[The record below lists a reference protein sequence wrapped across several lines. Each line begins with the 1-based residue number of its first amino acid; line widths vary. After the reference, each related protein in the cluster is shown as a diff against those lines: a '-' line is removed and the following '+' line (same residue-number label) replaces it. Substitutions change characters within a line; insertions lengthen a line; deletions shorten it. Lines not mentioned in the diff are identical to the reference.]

1 MTKAL
6 GIDLGTGGLDA
17 AAPIYSKKK
26 KKKKKKTC
34 PILAEKHNDSQY
46 VCLESMPRFLVMI
59 RLKTLK

>member
-17 AAPIYSKKK
+17 AAPIYS

>member
-17 AAPIYSKKK
+17 AAPIYSEKKS
-26 KKKKKKTC
+26 C

-46 VCLESMPRFLVMI
+46 VCLESMPRFLVMM

>member
-26 KKKKKKTC
+26 KKK
-34 PILAEKHNDSQY
+34 ILSYPSRKAQ
-46 VCLESMPRFLVMI
+46 
-59 RLKTLK
+59 

>member
-26 KKKKKKTC
+26 K
-34 PILAEKHNDSQY
+34 ILSYPSRKAQ
-46 VCLESMPRFLVMI
+46 
-59 RLKTLK
+59 

>member
-26 KKKKKKTC
+26 KK
-34 PILAEKHNDSQY
+34 ILSYPSRKAQ
-46 VCLESMPRFLVMI
+46 
-59 RLKTLK
+59 

>member
-26 KKKKKKTC
+26 KKN
-34 PILAEKHNDSQY
+34 PVLS
-46 VCLESMPRFLVMI
+46 
-59 RLKTLK
+59 